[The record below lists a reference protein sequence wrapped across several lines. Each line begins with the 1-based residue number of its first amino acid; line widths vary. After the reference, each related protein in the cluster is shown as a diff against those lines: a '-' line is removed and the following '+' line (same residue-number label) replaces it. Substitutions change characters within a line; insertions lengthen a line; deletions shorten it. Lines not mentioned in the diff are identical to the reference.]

1 LSGPHILGPVRLLAD
16 RPIGFIARNALQ
28 ADNWRALL
36 RAPRRYEHPV
46 DSLRRYFT
54 GSGEYPVQV
63 GVRTPAGIVRPKL
76 WSEHDMLTVNE
87 VFCRQDYEIEQG
99 TRVVVD
105 IGANIGISALYF
117 LTQSPDVR
125 CVLYEPVP
133 ANVERLRENLAR
145 YEGRWEL
152 REAAVADRSGTLPFA
167 VEPSGRYGGLDRGSA
182 VRERIDVRVEHVNDA
197 LASVLAEH
205 GRIDVL
211 KLDTEG
217 SEPATVRA
225 IAPALLARIG
235 RIYCEDQFGE
245 IELPGWRRRVSC
257 ETTRLDNPAYSP
269 A

>member
-1 LSGPHILGPVRLLAD
+1 MRLLAD

-36 RAPRRYEHPV
+36 RAPRRYQHPV
-46 DSLRRYFT
+46 DALRRYLT
-54 GSGEYPVQV
+54 GAGEYPVQL
-63 GVRTPAGIVRPKL
+63 GVRTPAGIVRPTL

-87 VFCRQDYEIEQG
+87 VFCRQDYAIEPG
-99 TRVVVD
+99 VRVVVD
-105 IGANIGISALYF
+105 IGANIGLSALYF
-117 LTQSPDVR
+117 LTHSPAAR

-133 ANVERLRENLAR
+133 ANVERLRENLAG

-152 REAAVADRSGTLPFA
+152 HEAAVADRSGTLPFA
-167 VEPSGRYGGLDRGSA
+167 VEASGRYGGLDRGEA
-182 VRERIDVRVEHVNDA
+182 VRDRIDVRVEHVSDA
-197 LASVLAEH
+197 LRQVLEEY

-225 IAPALLARIG
+225 IDPELLARIG

-245 IELPGWRRRVSC
+245 IVLPGWRRRVSC
-257 ETTRLDNPAYSP
+257 ETTRLDNPAQP
-269 A
+269 AA